1 MNECKAAC
9 TRAQDDTHTED
20 SLPGVIPELG
30 ELGEGAVITEAALAR
45 MLQRHQVT
53 LKRAVQRGE
62 LPPPVRLLGGPV
74 WTVGAIVRHL
84 EARLTA
90 AAKDAER
97 TERKIQQLRP

>member
-1 MNECKAAC
+1 MTETCEQC
-9 TRAQDDTHTED
+9 TCSETKEEALD
-20 SLPGVIPELG
+20 GIVPELG
-30 ELGEGAVITEAALAR
+30 ELGEGAIITEAALAR
-45 MLQRHQVT
+45 ILRRHQVT

-84 EARLTA
+84 ESRLEA